1 MVRFPMNHKLHKL
14 KLIAPMKKTI
24 VFIIPNLLF
33 IMAFSQPI
41 YQSKAYSIYN
51 DKVVQGTAEAK
62 AVSATQIT
70 SNYQSPANQFQSS
83 KLAFKFSI
91 NGKDNEMKPGVDHH
105 FNVTGSST
113 ETPVIRFGMPLLDAS
128 GEANSFLQ
136 PDTKLKIKVDMK
148 PVFAAFKTQGF
159 YTTFNGDKIY
169 KEDFKGLYVAGGTLP
184 MIWDFDNLVNRPEL
198 QLKDD
203 DGDGIFE
210 TTIILNA
217 KKDEKQT
224 AAEWIM
230 SKDIA
235 AFPQYKSDYLISD
248 AIYNM
253 SVEEMIRAV
262 EPDSTFRTGKEWA
275 GVWTRDISYSIILS
289 MAYLQPEVAKK
300 SLLRKVNKK
309 KRIIQDTGTGGAYPC
324 STDRMIW
331 AVAAFEVYKATGD
344 KDWLQQAF
352 EIVKNSIDDDMLN
365 AYDAATGLVKGESS
379 FLDWREQTYPKWMQP
394 VDIYESE
401 NLGTN
406 AVHYQANIVLSQMAA
421 ILKNQSAVTKY
432 LANAGK
438 IKAGINKYLW
448 MEDKGYY
455 AQFYYGRNSKMISPK
470 SEALGEALCVL
481 FDIADAKQQQSIIA
495 KMPVTDYGIPCI
507 YPQIPGI
514 TPYHNNAVW
523 PFVQSYWA
531 MASAKTG
538 NETSV
543 MESLAAIWRPA
554 ALFLTNKENFVA
566 DNGDF
571 AGTVINSS
579 NMLWSL
585 SGNLAMVHKVIFG
598 IEFKAEK
605 LLFHPF
611 VPQQLK
617 GNRSL
622 KNFKYRNTVLNIEME
637 GFGNR
642 IQSFLLDGK
651 LVANAEISDK
661 LTGTHS
667 VKIILASDVLHAAKI
682 NKLANYTALV
692 TPLLSSEGN
701 IISWQKIDDGVK
713 AYTVF
718 KNGKQLLSTPKN
730 SLAVNANSY
739 AAYQVIAVDADGVES
754 FASEP
759 LIVVDKKLIQEFEVE
774 KTIAKSDLSYKGFTG
789 SGFVEI
795 NNTVNRV
802 INIPVDIKVAGTYAI
817 DFRYANGNG
826 PINTKNMCAIRTL
839 KLNNAFAGT
848 IVLPQRGTNEWSNW
862 GYSNAVQIPL
872 IKGKQIITLSYESAN
887 ENMNEDINQAM
898 LDLMRVI
905 KIK

>member
-1 MVRFPMNHKLHKL
+1 
-14 KLIAPMKKTI
+14 MKKI
-24 VFIIPNLLF
+24 LAFLLPNFLSV
-33 IMAFSQPI
+33 MALSQPI
-41 YQSKAYSIYN
+41 YQSEAYTIYN
-51 DKVVQGTAEAK
+51 DRVVQKNFEAK
-62 AVSATQIT
+62 AVSATEIT
-70 SNYQSPANQFQSS
+70 SNYQSPANQFQST

-105 FNVTGSST
+105 FNVVGNSA
-113 ETPVIRFGMPLLDAS
+113 ETPVITFGMPLMDAS
-128 GEANSFLQ
+128 SDAGSFL
-136 PDTKLKIKVDMK
+136 PPGTKLKIRVDMK
-148 PVFAAFKTQGF
+148 AVLAGFASQGF
-159 YTTFNGDKIY
+159 YTTFNGDKIF
-169 KEDFKGLYVAGGTLP
+169 KEDFKGLFVAGGTLP
-184 MIWDFDNLVNRPEL
+184 MVWDFDNLVNRPEL
-198 QLKDD
+198 QLKDE
-203 DGDGIFE
+203 DGDGIYE
-210 TTIILNA
+210 TTLTLNA

-224 AAEWIM
+224 DAAWKL
-230 SKDIA
+230 SKDIS
-235 AFPQYKSDYLISD
+235 AFPQYASGYLISD
-248 AIYNM
+248 AVYNM

-300 SLLRKVNKK
+300 SLLRKVNKR

-365 AYDAATGLVKGESS
+365 AYDAGTGMVKGESS

-406 AVHYQANIVLSQMAA
+406 AVHYQANMVLSQMAD
-421 ILKNQSAVTKY
+421 ILKNTAAIVKY
-432 LANAGK
+432 KANANK

-448 MEDKGYY
+448 MEDNGYY
-455 AQFYYGRNSKMISPK
+455 AQFYYGRNSKIVSPK

-481 FDIADAKQQQSIIA
+481 FGIADARQQQLVI
-495 KMPVTDYGIPCI
+495 KNTPVTAYGITCI

-531 MASAKTG
+531 LASAKMG
-538 NETSV
+538 NEASV

-585 SGNLAMVHKVIFG
+585 SGNLAMVHKLLFG
-598 IEFKAEK
+598 IEFKEDK
-605 LLFHPF
+605 MVFHPF
-611 VPQQLK
+611 VPKQLK
-617 GNRSL
+617 GKRSL
-622 KNFKYRNTVLNIEME
+622 ENFKYRSAVLNIEME
-637 GFGNR
+637 GFGNT
-642 IQSFLLDGK
+642 IQSFLVDGK
-651 LVANAEISDK
+651 AVPNAEIPET
-661 LTGTHS
+661 LTGVHS
-667 VKIILASDVLHAAKI
+667 VKIILADNVLPTATI
-682 NKLANYTALV
+682 NKVENYTAPA
-692 TPLLSSEGN
+692 TPMIGIDN
-701 IISWQKIDDGVK
+701 NGITWQKIDGV
-713 AYTVF
+713 ASYTVL
-718 KNGKQLLSTPKN
+718 KNGKRLLSTPKN
-730 SLAVNANSY
+730 LLNESSY
-739 AAYQVIAVDADGVES
+739 SEYQVIFIDANGVES
-754 FASEP
+754 FASAP
-759 LIVVDKKLIQEFEVE
+759 LALYSKNLVQEYQLE
-774 KTIAKSDLSYKGFTG
+774 KYTNRSNLAYKGFYG
-789 SGFVEI
+789 NGFTEVS
-795 NNTVNRV
+795 NTVNRV
-802 INIPVDIKVAGTYAI
+802 VNIQVDIKVAGTYAI

-839 KLNNAFAGT
+839 RVNNQFAGT
-848 IVLPQRGTNEWSNW
+848 LAFPQRGTDEWSNW
-862 GYSNAVQIPL
+862 GYSNSVQISL
-872 IKGKQIITLSYESAN
+872 KKGKQTITLSYEPAN

>member
-1 MVRFPMNHKLHKL
+1 
-14 KLIAPMKKTI
+14 MKKTI
-24 VFIIPNLLF
+24 VLIIPNLLF

-51 DKVVQGTAEAK
+51 DKVIQGKAVAK
-62 AVSATQIT
+62 AISATQIT
-70 SNYQSPANQFQSS
+70 SNYQSPASQFQSS

-105 FNVTGSST
+105 FTVVGSSA
-113 ETPVIRFGMPLLDAS
+113 ETPVLSFGMPLLDGS
-128 GEANSFLQ
+128 GDANSFLQ

-148 PVFAAFKTQGF
+148 AVFAAFKTQGF

-184 MIWDFDNLVNRPEL
+184 MIWDFDNLLNRPEL

-203 DGDGIFE
+203 DGNGIFE
-210 TTIILNA
+210 TTVILNA

-224 AAEWIM
+224 AAGWNI
-230 SKDIA
+230 SKDIE
-235 AFPQYKSDYLISD
+235 AFPQYQSGYLISD

-289 MAYLQPEVAKK
+289 MAYLQPEVAKM

-331 AVAAFEVYKATGD
+331 AVAAYEVYKATGD
-344 KDWLQQAF
+344 KDWLRQAF
-352 EIVKNSIDDDMLN
+352 TIVKNSIDDDMLN
-365 AYDAATGLVKGESS
+365 AYDAATGLVRGESS

-394 VDIYESE
+394 ADIYESE

-448 MEDKGYY
+448 MADKGYY

-481 FDIADAKQQQSIIA
+481 FGIANEKQQQSIIA
-495 KMPVTDYGIPCI
+495 KTPVTDYGIPCI
-507 YPQIPGI
+507 FPQIPGI

-538 NETSV
+538 NESSV

-598 IEFKAEK
+598 IEFKADK

-622 KNFKYRNTVLNIEME
+622 KNFKYRNTILNIEME
-637 GFGNR
+637 GFGNK
-642 IQSFLLDGK
+642 IKSFLLDGK
-651 LVANAEISDK
+651 VVANAEISDK

-667 VKIILASDVLHAAKI
+667 VKIILASDILPAAKI
-682 NKLANYTALV
+682 NKVANYTAPA
-692 TPLLSSEGN
+692 TPLLSSDGN
-701 IISWQKIDDGVK
+701 TISWQKVDGAKSYKVL
-713 AYTVF
+713 
-718 KNGKQLLSTPKN
+718 KNGKWLLSTPEN
-730 SLAVNANSY
+730 ALPVNENLY
-739 AAYQVIAVDADGVES
+739 AAYQVIALDIYGVES

-759 LIVVDKKLIQEFEVE
+759 LIVVDKKLIQKFEVE
-774 KTIAKSDLSYKGFTG
+774 KAIPKSNSTYKGFSG
-789 SGFVEI
+789 RGFVEI
-795 NNTVNRV
+795 NNIVNRF

-848 IVLPQRGTNEWSNW
+848 IVLPQRGTDEWSNW
-862 GYSNAVQIPL
+862 GYSNAVQTPL
-872 IKGKQIITLSYESAN
+872 KKGKQIITLSFESAN